1 MLAVVV
7 AGLAVAFWLPTRN
20 DSASATENG
29 YGGSWSQYR
38 DWRRFWG
45 GQQDRSPQ
53 YPSGGWGSP
62 FPTRMPSE
70 SPAPSETPSE
80 SPSENP
86 SENPSESPSETP
98 TSAAPT
104 SEAPTSAPPTS
115 TPSATA
121 PTKTKWAE
129 FTDYTAG
136 QIVTF
141 KGKDYQV
148 LEDHTSLPGWE
159 PPLLPNLFK
168 LLS

>member
-1 MLAVVV
+1 MLAVVA

-29 YGGSWSQYR
+29 FGSGSWSQYR
-38 DWRRFWG
+38 DWRHFWG
-45 GQQDRSPQ
+45 GQQDRLPQ
-53 YPSGGWGSP
+53 FPSGGWGSP
-62 FPTRMPSE
+62 FPTWTPSE

-80 SPSENP
+80 SPSAT
-86 SENPSESPSETP
+86 PSESPSETP

-104 SEAPTSAPPTS
+104 SEAPTSAPPSS

-141 KGKDYQV
+141 KGKDYEV
-148 LEDHTSLPGWE
+148 LENHTSLPGWE
-159 PPLLPNLFK
+159 PPTLPALFK